1 MLDTDEGNADTADDE
16 KSDSVSSIFSVGM
29 SNLKHKRLL
38 MSPTFNK

>member
-1 MLDTDEGNADTADDE
+1 MLDTEDGNPEGDDE

>member
-1 MLDTDEGNADTADDE
+1 MLEADDANGDE
-16 KSDSVSSIFSVGM
+16 DDDDKSDSVSSIFSIGM